1 MELLWA
7 FMATVHSHFVHFVC
21 LVHKIEMPFHKGTQR
36 RRGGETHML
45 PPTSFLL
52 VFYGFSSGC
61 LTFYVTAINFQ
72 WHCRFILHTGEWLAR
87 SQPPLAVCG
96 VSLCS

>member
-1 MELLWA
+1 MREGA
-7 FMATVHSHFVHFVC
+7 
-21 LVHKIEMPFHKGTQR
+21 ER
-36 RRGGETHML
+36 GETHML

-72 WHCRFILHTGEWLAR
+72 WHCRFILHTGEWLPR
-87 SQPPLAVCG
+87 PQPPLPCAVCPCALNSIRNWFKG
-96 VSLCS
+96 KQGKANGGTGSC

>member
-1 MELLWA
+1 MEIPL
-7 FMATVHSHFVHFVC
+7 HRG
-21 LVHKIEMPFHKGTQR
+21 IKGE
-36 RRGGETHML
+36 GGRAGQVAGTHML

-87 SQPPLAVCG
+87 RCPPAPLHTTAHSRHQHVAVWY
-96 VSLCS
+96 VLVLLTRF